1 MILIKNSIRF
11 FFILILIGFKRKI
24 SFSFKDQSLLK
35 TRPSPTR
42 SRKHQT
48 RSPSP
53 TKNSPLINNKF
64 RQKSPSSPIRRRR
77 RIQDQQEFIRSS
89 SCGDLPSAN
98 FMHKKQTRFIID
110 QFVTHLTRIRTIS
123 KQIRTRNTNN
133 LNSDPECYHLWNELE
148 SSLSSALS
156 YANDD
161 IQFQLSLEPLRN
173 EIFELRK

>member
-1 MILIKNSIRF
+1 MSYIFLKGFIKVS
-11 FFILILIGFKRKI
+11 L
-24 SFSFKDQSLLK
+24 SFKDQSLLK

-53 TKNSPLINNKF
+53 TQIVHQRVQSPTKNSPLINNKF

-77 RIQDQQEFIRSS
+77 HIQDQQELIRSS
-89 SCGDLPSAN
+89 SCGDLPSTN

-123 KQIRTRNTNN
+123 KQIRTRNTNTVN
-133 LNSDPECYHLWNELE
+133 GKNFQNKKKKIFSYFIHI
-148 SSLSSALS
+148 SRSGMLS
-156 YANDD
+156 
-161 IQFQLSLEPLRN
+161 FME
-173 EIFELRK
+173 

>member
-1 MILIKNSIRF
+1 LIDFN
-11 FFILILIGFKRKI
+11 RKVL
-24 SFSFKDQSLLK
+24 FSFKDQSLLK

-53 TKNSPLINNKF
+53 TQIVHQRVQSPTKNSPLINNKF

-77 RIQDQQEFIRSS
+77 RIQEDQHELIRSS
-89 SCGDLPSAN
+89 SCGDLPSTN

-123 KQIRTRNTNN
+123 KQIRTRNTNT